1 MTQKQAIQ
9 LFEQRKVRIVWDD
22 DAGKWYVAIVDVVAV
37 LTDSIDAAEDRERFE
52 ELLERCNIKRPKGHT
67 VMTTEEALAAA
78 HDLGYPVLMRPSYVL
93 GGQNMIIAY
102 GDEDINEYM
111 AIILG
116 HSSAKMPPLSKM
128 ATVESAMASRLEG
141 FSITTPCWAL

>member
-1 MTQKQAIQ
+1 MPT
-9 LFEQRKVRIVWDD
+9 
-22 DAGKWYVAIVDVVAV
+22 
-37 LTDSIDAAEDRERFE
+37 SIDAAEDRERFE

-93 GGQNMIIAY
+93 GGQDMIIAY

-111 AIILG
+111 AIILRRSRITRC
-116 HSSAKMPPLSKM
+116 SSISTSVAPRLKSMPS
-128 ATVESAMASRLEG
+128 ATARTSSSRASW
-141 FSITTPCWAL
+141 ST